1 VATDANRDRFAGF
14 PPAALEFYEGLE
26 ADNSRT
32 YWQAHKATF
41 EQAVRAPMAALL
53 AELPEEYQP
62 FHVFRPNRDVR
73 FSADKSPY
81 KTIHGA
87 GSETAGGAVHYL
99 HVSSEGLLVA
109 SGMYALAPDQLE
121 RFRAAVAAEDTGP
134 QLEQVIA
141 KTRRSRIQVASGHD
155 EPLKSAPRGYPRDH
169 PRIELLRWK
178 GCMASTE
185 IGDASV
191 LGSSRLRQRVVDV
204 WRRTQPL
211 VEWLERNV
219 GPSTQPRELGRRR

>member
-1 VATDANRDRFAGF
+1 
-14 PPAALEFYEGLE
+14 
-26 ADNSRT
+26 
-32 YWQAHKATF
+32 
-41 EQAVRAPMAALL
+41 MAALL
-53 AELPEEYQP
+53 AGLPEQYQP

-81 KTIHGA
+81 KTMHGA

-99 HVSSEGLLVA
+99 HLSSAGLLVA
-109 SGMYALAPDQLE
+109 SGMYMLAPDQLE
-121 RFRAAVAAEDTGP
+121 RFRSAVAAGDTGP
-134 QLEQVIA
+134 QLEQLIT
-141 KTRRSRIQVASGHD
+141 KIRRSRIQVGSGHD

-185 IGDASV
+185 LHGVSV
-191 LGSSRLRQRVVDV
+191 LGSSRLSQRVVEF
-204 WRRTQPL
+204 WQRTQPL
-211 VEWLERNV
+211 VDWLERCV